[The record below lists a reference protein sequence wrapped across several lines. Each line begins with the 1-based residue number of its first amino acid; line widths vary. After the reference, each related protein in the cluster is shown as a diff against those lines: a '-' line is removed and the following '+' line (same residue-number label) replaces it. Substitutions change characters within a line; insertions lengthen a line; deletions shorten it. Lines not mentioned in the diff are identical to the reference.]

1 MQVVVLAGGFG
12 TRLRPWTYE
21 IPKPILPML
30 DKTLLEHVVEVVPS
44 DKVDEVVVAGGY
56 KVDDIEAYFKAA
68 DVPYDV
74 RIVKE
79 TEPLGTGGALGNCRD
94 VVSGQFVCLNGDI
107 VSSLDMQVG
116 LDLHQKNGGIG
127 TLALWEVEDPT
138 RFGIVG
144 LDDEQRITQFKEKPA
159 PEEVFSNLINAGS
172 YLFEDDIFDY
182 IPLGR
187 SSLERQ
193 VFPVLAEERK
203 LNGFSFDGY
212 FIDAGTPKSWSL
224 GVEAS
229 IAHERWKGGKRIDSN
244 WHADDS
250 VSIQGD
256 SNVENTMLSTGAS
269 ITSAELNKCSL
280 LNNVQVGTNS
290 KLNETL
296 IGRNSTIGKNCTL
309 DNVVVDHNSIVPD
322 NTVLSDAQ
330 WPLSRVIER
339 KISRRISVW
348 DYHAA
353 PHCCQFQNLC
363 DGHGS
368 EGSRFGT
375 SDGTSIKGS
384 CEDDCRRLCL

>member
-56 KVDDIEAYFKAA
+56 KVDDIEAYFKEA
-68 DVPYDV
+68 DVSYDV
-74 RIVKE
+74 RIVRE

-172 YLFEDDIFDY
+172 YLFKDDIFDY
-182 IPLGR
+182 IPSGR
-187 SSLERQ
+187 SSLERE

-229 IAHERWKGGKRIDSN
+229 IANQRWKGGKRVDSN

-250 VSIQGD
+250 ISIQGD
-256 SNVENTMLSTGAS
+256 SNVRNSMLSTGAS
-269 ITSAELNKCSL
+269 ITSAHLSKCSL
-280 LNNVQVGTNS
+280 LNNVQVGDNS

-296 IGRNSTIGKNCTL
+296 VGRNSTIGKNCTL

-330 WPLSRVIER
+330 WPLIE
-339 KISRRISVW
+339 
-348 DYHAA
+348 
-353 PHCCQFQNLC
+353 
-363 DGHGS
+363 
-368 EGSRFGT
+368 
-375 SDGTSIKGS
+375 
-384 CEDDCRRLCL
+384 

>member
-12 TRLRPWTYE
+12 TRLRPWTHE

-56 KVDDIEAYFKAA
+56 KVDDIEAYFKQV

-107 VSSLDMQVG
+107 ISSLDMQVG
-116 LDLHQKNGGIG
+116 LDLQQKNGGIG

-172 YLFEDDIFDY
+172 YLFEDEIFEY
-182 IPLGR
+182 IPMGR
-187 SSLERQ
+187 SSLERE

-229 IAHERWKGGKRIDSN
+229 IAHQRWKNGKRIDSN
-244 WHADDS
+244 WHADDTI
-250 VSIQGD
+250 SIHGE
-256 SNVENTMLSTGAS
+256 SNVENSMLSTGAS
-269 ITSAELNKCSL
+269 ITSARLSKCSL
-280 LNNVQVGTNS
+280 LNNVQIGANS
-290 KLNETL
+290 ILNETL
-296 IGRNSTIGKNCTL
+296 IGRNSTIGKNCAL
-309 DNVVVDHNSIVPD
+309 DNVVVDHDSIVPD
-322 NTVLSDAQ
+322 NTVLSNKQ
-330 WPLSRVIER
+330 WPLNE
-339 KISRRISVW
+339 
-348 DYHAA
+348 
-353 PHCCQFQNLC
+353 
-363 DGHGS
+363 
-368 EGSRFGT
+368 
-375 SDGTSIKGS
+375 
-384 CEDDCRRLCL
+384 

>member
-56 KVDDIEAYFKAA
+56 KVDDIEAYFKEA
-68 DVPYDV
+68 DVSYDV
-74 RIVKE
+74 RIVRE

-172 YLFEDDIFDY
+172 YLFQDDIFDY

-187 SSLERQ
+187 SSLERE
-193 VFPVLAEERK
+193 VFPVLAEERN

-256 SNVENTMLSTGAS
+256 SNVENSMLSTGAS
-269 ITSAELNKCSL
+269 ITSAKLNKCSL
-280 LNNVQVGTNS
+280 LNNVRVGTNS
-290 KLNETL
+290 KLNQTL
-296 IGRNSTIGKNCTL
+296 VGRNSTIGTNCTL
-309 DNVVVDHNSIVPD
+309 DNVVVDHDSVIPD

-330 WPLSRVIER
+330 WPLIE
-339 KISRRISVW
+339 
-348 DYHAA
+348 
-353 PHCCQFQNLC
+353 
-363 DGHGS
+363 
-368 EGSRFGT
+368 
-375 SDGTSIKGS
+375 
-384 CEDDCRRLCL
+384 

>member
-56 KVDDIEAYFKAA
+56 KVDDIEAYFKEA
-68 DVPYDV
+68 DVSYDV
-74 RIVKE
+74 RIVRE

-172 YLFEDDIFDY
+172 YLFKDDIFDY
-182 IPLGR
+182 IPSGR
-187 SSLERQ
+187 SSLERE

-250 VSIQGD
+250 ISIQGD
-256 SNVENTMLSTGAS
+256 SNVRNSMLSTGAS
-269 ITSAELNKCSL
+269 ITSAHLSKCSL
-280 LNNVQVGTNS
+280 LNNVQVGDNS

-296 IGRNSTIGKNCTL
+296 VGRNSTIGKNCTL

-330 WPLSRVIER
+330 WPLIE
-339 KISRRISVW
+339 
-348 DYHAA
+348 
-353 PHCCQFQNLC
+353 
-363 DGHGS
+363 
-368 EGSRFGT
+368 
-375 SDGTSIKGS
+375 
-384 CEDDCRRLCL
+384 

>member
-56 KVDDIEAYFKAA
+56 KVDDIEAYFKEA
-68 DVPYDV
+68 DVSYDV
-74 RIVKE
+74 RIVRE

-116 LDLHQKNGGIG
+116 LDLHQKNGGVG

-159 PEEVFSNLINAGS
+159 PDEVFSNLINAGS

-250 VSIQGD
+250 VSIHGG
-256 SNVENTMLSTGAS
+256 SNVENSMLSTGAT
-269 ITSAELNKCSL
+269 ITSAHLSKCSL
-280 LNNVQVGTNS
+280 LNDVQVGSNS

-296 IGRNSTIGKNCTL
+296 VGRNSTIGKNCTL
-309 DNVVVDHNSIVPD
+309 DNVVVGHDSIVPD

-330 WPLSRVIER
+330 WPLIE
-339 KISRRISVW
+339 
-348 DYHAA
+348 
-353 PHCCQFQNLC
+353 
-363 DGHGS
+363 
-368 EGSRFGT
+368 
-375 SDGTSIKGS
+375 
-384 CEDDCRRLCL
+384 

>member
-56 KVDDIEAYFKAA
+56 KVDDIEAYFKEA
-68 DVPYDV
+68 DVSYDV
-74 RIVKE
+74 RIVRE

-144 LDDEQRITQFKEKPA
+144 LDDEQRITRFKEKPA

-172 YLFEDDIFDY
+172 YLFKDDIFDY
-182 IPLGR
+182 IPSGR
-187 SSLERQ
+187 SSLERE

-229 IAHERWKGGKRIDSN
+229 IAHERWKGGKRVDSN

-250 VSIQGD
+250 ISIQGD
-256 SNVENTMLSTGAS
+256 SNVRNSMLSTGAS
-269 ITSAELNKCSL
+269 ITSAHLSKCSL
-280 LNNVQVGTNS
+280 LNNVQVGNNS
-290 KLNETL
+290 KLSETL
-296 IGRNSTIGKNCTL
+296 VGRNSTIGKNCTL

-322 NTVLSDAQ
+322 NTVLSDVQ
-330 WPLSRVIER
+330 WPLIE
-339 KISRRISVW
+339 
-348 DYHAA
+348 
-353 PHCCQFQNLC
+353 
-363 DGHGS
+363 
-368 EGSRFGT
+368 
-375 SDGTSIKGS
+375 
-384 CEDDCRRLCL
+384 

>member
-56 KVDDIEAYFKAA
+56 KVDDIEAYFKEA
-68 DVPYDV
+68 DVSYDV
-74 RIVKE
+74 RIVRE

-172 YLFEDDIFDY
+172 YLFKDDIFDY
-182 IPLGR
+182 IPSGR
-187 SSLERQ
+187 SSLERE

-229 IAHERWKGGKRIDSN
+229 IAHERWKGGKRVDSN

-250 VSIQGD
+250 IRIQGD
-256 SNVENTMLSTGAS
+256 SNVRNSMLSTGAS
-269 ITSAELNKCSL
+269 ITSAHLSKCSL
-280 LNNVQVGTNS
+280 LNNVQVGYNS

-296 IGRNSTIGKNCTL
+296 VGRNSTIGKNCTL

-322 NTVLSDAQ
+322 NTVLSDVQ
-330 WPLSRVIER
+330 WPLIE
-339 KISRRISVW
+339 
-348 DYHAA
+348 
-353 PHCCQFQNLC
+353 
-363 DGHGS
+363 
-368 EGSRFGT
+368 
-375 SDGTSIKGS
+375 
-384 CEDDCRRLCL
+384 